1 MAVKA
6 RQRDLLSRWGLTRV
20 VAWNVGLVVLWAG
33 FGLGVPLLIAAGVL
47 VFAPAVLAAL
57 TLLIRALFA
66 GRSQPR

>member
-6 RQRDLLSRWGLTRV
+6 RQRDLLSRWGLARV
-20 VAWNVGLVVLWAG
+20 AAWNVGLVVLWAG

-47 VFAPAVLAAL
+47 VFASAVLAAL